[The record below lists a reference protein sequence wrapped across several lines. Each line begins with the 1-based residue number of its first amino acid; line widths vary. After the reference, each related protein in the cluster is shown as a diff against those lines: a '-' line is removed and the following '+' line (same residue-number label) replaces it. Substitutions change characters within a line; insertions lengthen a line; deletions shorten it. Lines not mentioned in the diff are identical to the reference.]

1 MKTRRGQQG
10 LFSLAA
16 VSQKSGETHS
26 AGNQPLAM
34 EVLAS
39 KGTGGHTEILPAS
52 AERLDDL
59 LWSVWQK
66 YHPKRT
72 VSLRQAPESLGQ
84 GEVQAVEDAD
94 TGRAKDKPVKEN
106 ESELVSPLERHLRD
120 SEMLGRKS
128 RMKRE
133 FHVRFCE
140 GPKGRFLWPTR
151 PHRK

>member
-1 MKTRRGQQG
+1 
-10 LFSLAA
+10 
-16 VSQKSGETHS
+16 
-26 AGNQPLAM
+26 M

-39 KGTGGHTEILPAS
+39 KGTDRHTAILPGS
-52 AERLDDL
+52 AERLVDL
-59 LWSVWQK
+59 LWSVWQE

-94 TGRAKDKPVKEN
+94 TGREKDKPGKEN

-120 SEMLGRKS
+120 KEMLDRKS

-140 GPKGRFLWPTR
+140 RPKGRFLWPTR
-151 PHRK
+151 PFAPVIVGSAR

>member
-1 MKTRRGQQG
+1 MKRNAKERRKGVISPLLAN
-10 LFSLAA
+10 LFLHY
-16 VSQKSGETHS
+16 V
-26 AGNQPLAM
+26 
-34 EVLAS
+34 
-39 KGTGGHTEILPAS
+39 
-52 AERLDDL
+52 

-66 YHPKRT
+66 YHPKCT

-94 TGRAKDKPVKEN
+94 TGRAKDKPGKEN

-120 SEMLGRKS
+120 NEMLDRKS

-151 PHRK
+151 PHRQVRNTIGIKMKYNATLIRIPFVACEAGR